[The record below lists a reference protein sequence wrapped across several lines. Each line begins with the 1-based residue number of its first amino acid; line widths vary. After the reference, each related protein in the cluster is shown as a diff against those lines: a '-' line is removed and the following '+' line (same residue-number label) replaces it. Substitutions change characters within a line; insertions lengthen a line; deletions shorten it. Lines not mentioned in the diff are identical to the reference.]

1 MKCLL
6 TGASGFLG
14 TNLQHHLLQL
24 GHSVD
29 IWDRK
34 QLESDERIEG
44 HYDYIFHLAA
54 YGQHIGQR
62 NGIDEIYNTNVMKL
76 LKLLKASNHTKYKAF
91 INIGTSSEYGVKD
104 KPMKETDLLEP
115 DFLYAS
121 SKAAGTL
128 LCQAWSKVNNKP
140 IVTVRPFSLYGGFEE
155 RSRFIPKLM
164 SAALNGNKMEIAE
177 GSHDWIS
184 VWDFMEAMM
193 VVVKKIKKVKGKIVN
208 IGTGKQHTNWEV
220 AELVSS
226 MGNMISF
233 NKCKKR
239 HNDMTKWVADIKL
252 LKSLGWKPRFTLK
265 KGLEETMQYYL
276 PL

>member
-1 MKCLL
+1 
-6 TGASGFLG
+6 LG
-14 TNLQHHLLQL
+14 TNLRQHLLRL

-34 QLESDERIEG
+34 HLESDNRIEG
-44 HYDYIFHLAA
+44 HYDCIFHLAA
-54 YGQHIGQR
+54 YGQHLGQR
-62 NGIDEIYNTNVMKL
+62 NGIDEIYNTNVTKL
-76 LKLLKASNHTKYKAF
+76 LKLLKASNHIKYKAF
-91 INIGTSSEYGVKD
+91 INIGTSSEYGVKN

-128 LCQAWSKVNNKP
+128 LCQAWSKINNKP

-155 RSRFIPKLM
+155 KFRFIPKLM
-164 SAALNGNKMEIAE
+164 TSAISGTNMEISD
-177 GSHDWIS
+177 GSHDWIF
-184 VWDFMEAMM
+184 VTDFIEAMM
-193 VVVKKIKKVKGKIVN
+193 IVVKNIKKLKGKIVN

-220 AELVSS
+220 AEIVES

-233 NKCKKR
+233 KKCKKR
-239 HNDMTKWVADIKL
+239 HNDMKSWVADTKL
-252 LKSLGWKPRFTLK
+252 IRSLGWKPKFTLK

-276 PL
+276 PY